1 MVFFILYESEAP
13 MTKKDVLELKRRFTK
28 NECTFTKVCGCYV
41 NATREI
47 VVTFNETFLNLEDEE
62 FYKYLEIAK
71 KALSGTIGNNLLELS
86 FLKGEEGTE
95 AQKFFLGLRDSGLK
109 SDGLLDVLYE
119 RIIKEYDYAGNY
131 LILLFHD
138 AYDVPLKT
146 TDNNKL
152 DESEEVYEY
161 ILCAICPVELTKAG
175 LGYHKD
181 KNVIAPRIRD
191 WVVSVPE
198 TGFLFP
204 AFSDRSSDVNAMG
217 YFVKDAKKAQP
228 DFMQKALGC
237 EPKRTAAEEKK
248 AFHSIL
254 KEVISEE
261 VDDAKNIILDI
272 QQDLIDLVDEHKNI
286 FENEP
291 VLLTSS
297 SIREV
302 MADKGLS
309 EDVIAKVEEICQEEF
324 GDAPPLAENLIDNKA
339 LNARAAQKKAEV
351 LALEVEALKQQ
362 LEEKEIPQEA
372 PEREIILTVSP
383 EKLPAIKTE
392 VINGKKCIII
402 PLEDDEKAT
411 INGNEIEDAP
421 F

>member
-1 MVFFILYESEAP
+1 MQ
-13 MTKKDVLELKRRFTK
+13 KKDILELKRRLK
-28 NECTFTKVCGCYV
+28 KEGCTFTRMRGCYV
-41 NATREI
+41 DSQKNI
-47 VVTFNETFLNLEDEE
+47 VLHMNETFLSLDDEE

-86 FLKGEEGTE
+86 FLKGDEGTE

-109 SDGLLDVLYE
+109 ADGLLDALYE
-119 RIIKEYDYAGNY
+119 RIIKEYEYAGNY

-228 DFMQKALGC
+228 DFMREALGC
-237 EPKRTAAEEKK
+237 EPKRTATEEKK
-248 AFHSIL
+248 AFHAIL
-254 KEVISEE
+254 KEVISAE
-261 VDDAKNIILDI
+261 VDDAKDIILDI
-272 QQDLIDLVDEHKNI
+272 QQDLSDMVDEHKNI

-291 VLLTSS
+291 VLLTAD
-297 SIREV
+297 SIREA

-309 EDVIAKVEEICQEEF
+309 EDVIAKVEEICKEEF

-339 LNARAAQKKAEV
+339 LNARAALKKAEV

-362 LEEKEIPQEA
+362 LEEKEIPAEA
-372 PEREIILTVSP
+372 AEKEIILTVSP
-383 EKLPAIKTE
+383 EKLPVIKTE

-402 PLEDDEKAT
+402 PLEEDEKAT
-411 INGNEIEDAP
+411 INGNEMDEAP

>member
-1 MVFFILYESEAP
+1 MQ
-13 MTKKDVLELKRRFTK
+13 KKDILELKRRLK
-28 NECTFTKVCGCYV
+28 KDGCTFTKMRGCYV
-41 NATREI
+41 DSQKNI
-47 VVTFNETFLNLEDEE
+47 LLHINETFLSLDEE
-62 FYKYLEIAK
+62 AFYKYLEIAK

-86 FLKGEEGTE
+86 FLKEEAGTE
-95 AQKFFLGLRDSGLK
+95 AQKFFLALRDSGLK
-109 SDGLLDVLYE
+109 GDGLLDLLYE
-119 RIIKEYDYAGNY
+119 RIIDQYEYAGNY

-175 LGYHKD
+175 LGYHKEQ
-181 KNVIAPRIRD
+181 NIIAPRIRD

-217 YFVKDAKKAQP
+217 YYVKDAKKAQP
-228 DFMQKALGC
+228 DFMQNALGC
-237 EPKRTAAEEKK
+237 EPKRTATEEKK
-248 AFHSIL
+248 VFHSIL
-254 KEVISEE
+254 KDVISAE
-261 VDDAKNIILDI
+261 VEDPKNMILDI
-272 QQDLIDLVDEHKNI
+272 QQELSDLVDEHKNI

-291 VLLTSS
+291 VLLTAD

-309 EDVIAKVEEICQEEF
+309 EEVIAKVEEICQTEF
-324 GDAPPLAENLIDNKA
+324 GDAPPLAENLIDSKA
-339 LNARAAQKKAEV
+339 LLARAEAKKTEA

-362 LEEKEIPQEA
+362 LEEAAPLTEA
-372 PEREIILTVSP
+372 PEKEIILTVSP

-392 VINGKKCIII
+392 RIDGKKCIII
-402 PLEDDEKAT
+402 PLEEDEKAT
-411 INGNEIEDAP
+411 INGSEIEDAP

>member
-1 MVFFILYESEAP
+1 MQ
-13 MTKKDVLELKRRFTK
+13 KKDILELKRRLK
-28 NECTFTKVCGCYV
+28 KGECTFTKMRGCYV
-41 NATREI
+41 DSQKNI
-47 VVTFNETFLNLEDEE
+47 VLHMNETFLNLEEEE
-62 FYKYLEIAK
+62 FFKYLEIAK

-86 FLKGEEGTE
+86 FLKGEEGSE

-109 SDGLLDVLYE
+109 ADGLLNVLYE
-119 RIIKEYDYAGNY
+119 RIIREYEFAGNY

-138 AYDVPLKT
+138 AYDVMTKT

-152 DESEEVYEY
+152 DESEEVYDY

-175 LGYHKD
+175 LGYHKE
-181 KNVIAPRIRD
+181 KNIIAPRIRD

-204 AFSDRSSDVNAMG
+204 AFSNRSSDVNAMG

-228 DFMQKALGC
+228 DFMRQALGC

-248 AFHSIL
+248 TFHAIL

-261 VDDAKNIILDI
+261 VEDAKNIILDI
-272 QQDLIDLVDEHKNI
+272 QQGLSDMVEEHKNV

-291 VLLTSS
+291 VLLTAPA
-297 SIREV
+297 IREA
-302 MADKGLS
+302 MAEKGLS
-309 EDVIAKVEEICQEEF
+309 EDIIAKVEEICQEEF
-324 GDAPPLAENLIDNKA
+324 GDAPPLAENLIDTKA
-339 LNARAAQKKAEV
+339 LNARAATKKAEV

-362 LEEKEIPQEA
+362 LGEQKELPEK
-372 PEREIILTVSP
+372 EIILTVSP

-392 VINGKKCIII
+392 VINGKKCIVI
-402 PLEDDEKAT
+402 PLEEDEHAT
-411 INGNEIEDAP
+411 INGSEIKDTP

>member
-1 MVFFILYESEAP
+1 MQ
-13 MTKKDVLELKRRFTK
+13 KKDILELKRRFK
-28 NECTFTKVCGCYV
+28 KDACTFTKMRGCYV
-41 NATREI
+41 DSQKNI
-47 VVTFNETFLNLEDEE
+47 ILHINETFLNLEEEE

-86 FLKGEEGTE
+86 FLKDEAGTE
-95 AQKFFLGLRDSGLK
+95 AQKFFLALRDSGLK
-109 SDGLLDVLYE
+109 GDGLLDLLYE
-119 RIIKEYDYAGNY
+119 RIIREYEYAGNY

-138 AYDVPLKT
+138 AYDVITKT

-181 KNVIAPRIRD
+181 KNIIAPRIRD

-198 TGFLFP
+198 TVFLFP

-228 DFMQKALGC
+228 DFMKEALGC
-237 EPKRTAAEEKK
+237 EPKRTATEEKK
-248 AFHSIL
+248 AFHGIL
-254 KEVISEE
+254 KEVISTE
-261 VDDAKNIILDI
+261 VEDPANLILDI
-272 QQDLIDLVDEHKNI
+272 QQDLSDMVDEHKNI

-291 VLLTSS
+291 VLLTAPA
-297 SIREV
+297 IREA

-339 LNARAAQKKAEV
+339 LNARAAAKKAEV
-351 LALEVEALKQQ
+351 LALEVETLKQQ
-362 LEEKEIPQEA
+362 LEEKAETSPAEA
-372 PEREIILTVSP
+372 PEKEIILQVSP
-383 EKLPAIKTE
+383 EKLPVIKTE
-392 VINGKKCIII
+392 IIHGKKCIII
-402 PLEDDEKAT
+402 PLEEDEHAT
-411 INGNEIEDAP
+411 INGGELEEAP

>member
-1 MVFFILYESEAP
+1 MQ
-13 MTKKDVLELKRRFTK
+13 KKDILELKRRLK
-28 NECTFTKVCGCYV
+28 KGECTFTKMRGCYV
-41 NATREI
+41 DSQKNI
-47 VVTFNETFLNLEDEE
+47 VLHMNETFLNLEEEE
-62 FYKYLEIAK
+62 FFKYLEIAK

-86 FLKGEEGTE
+86 FLKGEEGSE

-109 SDGLLDVLYE
+109 ADGLLNVLYE
-119 RIIKEYDYAGNY
+119 RIIREYEFAGNY

-138 AYDVPLKT
+138 AYDVMTKT

-152 DESEEVYEY
+152 DESEEVYDY

-175 LGYHKD
+175 LGYHKE
-181 KNVIAPRIRD
+181 KNIIAPRIRD

-204 AFSDRSSDVNAMG
+204 AFSNRSSDVNAMG

-228 DFMQKALGC
+228 DFMRQALGC

-248 AFHSIL
+248 TFHAIL

-261 VDDAKNIILDI
+261 VEDAKSIILDI
-272 QQDLIDLVDEHKNI
+272 QQDLSDMVEEHKNV

-291 VLLTSS
+291 VLLTAPA
-297 SIREV
+297 IREA
-302 MADKGLS
+302 MAEKGLS
-309 EDVIAKVEEICQEEF
+309 KYIIAKVEEICQEEF
-324 GDAPPLAENLIDNKA
+324 GDAPPLAENLIDTKA
-339 LNARAAQKKAEV
+339 LNARAAAKKAEV
-351 LALEVEALKQQ
+351 LALEVESLKQQ
-362 LEEKEIPQEA
+362 LGEQKELPEK
-372 PEREIILTVSP
+372 EIILTVSP

-402 PLEDDEKAT
+402 PLEEDERAT
-411 INGNEIEDAP
+411 INGSEIEDAP

>member
-1 MVFFILYESEAP
+1 MQ
-13 MTKKDVLELKRRFTK
+13 KKDILELKRRLK
-28 NECTFTKVCGCYV
+28 KGECTFTKMRGCYV
-41 NATREI
+41 DSQKNI
-47 VVTFNETFLNLEDEE
+47 LLHINETFLNLEEEE

-86 FLKGEEGTE
+86 FLREEEGSE

-109 SDGLLDVLYE
+109 SDGLLDVLYD

-138 AYDVPLKT
+138 AYDVITKT

-161 ILCAICPVELTKAG
+161 VLCAICPVELTKAG
-175 LGYHKD
+175 LGYHKEQ
-181 KNVIAPRIRD
+181 NIIAPRIRD

-198 TGFLFP
+198 SGFLFP

-228 DFMQKALGC
+228 DFMRNALGC

-248 AFHSIL
+248 TFHTIL

-261 VDDAKNIILDI
+261 LEDSKNVILDI
-272 QQDLIDLVDEHKNI
+272 QQDLSDLVDEHKNV

-291 VLLTSS
+291 VLLTAPA
-297 SIREV
+297 IREA

-309 EDVIAKVEEICQEEF
+309 DDTITKVAEICQEEF
-324 GDAPPLAENLIDNKA
+324 GDVPPLAENLIDNKA
-339 LNARAAQKKAEV
+339 LQSRAAVKKTEA
-351 LALEVEALKQQ
+351 LALEVESLKQQ
-362 LEEKEIPQEA
+362 LAEQKELPEKEIQLQVP
-372 PEREIILTVSP
+372 P
-383 EKLPAIKTE
+383 EKLSVIKTE
-392 VINGKKCIII
+392 VLHGQKCIVI
-402 PLEDDEKAT
+402 PLAEDEHAKV
-411 INGNEIEDAP
+411 NGTVLDSL
-421 F
+421 

>member
-1 MVFFILYESEAP
+1 M
-13 MTKKDVLELKRRFTK
+13 
-28 NECTFTKVCGCYV
+28 
-41 NATREI
+41 
-47 VVTFNETFLNLEDEE
+47 
-62 FYKYLEIAK
+62 
-71 KALSGTIGNNLLELS
+71 
-86 FLKGEEGTE
+86 
-95 AQKFFLGLRDSGLK
+95 
-109 SDGLLDVLYE
+109 
-119 RIIKEYDYAGNY
+119 
-131 LILLFHD
+131 
-138 AYDVPLKT
+138 
-146 TDNNKL
+146 
-152 DESEEVYEY
+152 
-161 ILCAICPVELTKAG
+161 ELTKAG

-228 DFMQKALGC
+228 DFMREALGC
-237 EPKRTAAEEKK
+237 EPKRTATEEKK
-248 AFHSIL
+248 AFHAIL
-254 KEVISEE
+254 KEVISAE
-261 VDDAKNIILDI
+261 VDDAKDIILDI
-272 QQDLIDLVDEHKNI
+272 QQNLSDMVDEHKNI

-291 VLLTSS
+291 VLLTAD
-297 SIREV
+297 SIREA

-309 EDVIAKVEEICQEEF
+309 EDVIAKVEEICKEEF

-362 LEEKEIPQEA
+362 LEEKEIPAEA
-372 PEREIILTVSP
+372 AEKEIILTVSP
-383 EKLPAIKTE
+383 EKLPVIKTE

-402 PLEDDEKAT
+402 PLEEDEKAT
-411 INGNEIEDAP
+411 INGNEMDEAP

>member
-1 MVFFILYESEAP
+1 MQ
-13 MTKKDVLELKRRFTK
+13 KKDILELKRRLK
-28 NECTFTKVCGCYV
+28 KDGCTFTKMRGCYV
-41 NATREI
+41 DSQKNI
-47 VVTFNETFLNLEDEE
+47 LLHINETFLNLEEEE

-86 FLKGEEGTE
+86 FRKGEEGSE

-138 AYDVPLKT
+138 AYDVMTKT
-146 TDNNKL
+146 SDNNKL

-175 LGYHKD
+175 LGYHKEQ
-181 KNVIAPRIRD
+181 NIIAPRIRD
-191 WVVSVPE
+191 WVVSAPE

-228 DFMQKALGC
+228 DFMCEALGC

-248 AFHSIL
+248 VFHAIL
-254 KEVISEE
+254 KDVISEE
-261 VDDAKNIILDI
+261 MEDAKDVILDI
-272 QQDLIDLVDEHKNI
+272 QQDLSDMVDEHKNI

-291 VLLTSS
+291 VVLTAPA
-297 SIREV
+297 IREA
-302 MADKGLS
+302 MTDKGLS

-324 GDAPPLAENLIDNKA
+324 GDTPPLAENLIDNKA
-339 LNARAAQKKAEV
+339 LTARATTKKAEA
-351 LALEVEALKQQ
+351 LALEVESLKQQ
-362 LEEKEIPQEA
+362 LAEKETPTEAPEKEI
-372 PEREIILTVSP
+372 ILQVSP

-392 VINGKKCIII
+392 EINGKKCIII
-402 PLEDDEKAT
+402 PLEADEHAT
-411 INGNEIEDAP
+411 INGTAIEDAP

>member
-1 MVFFILYESEAP
+1 MQ
-13 MTKKDVLELKRRFTK
+13 KKDILELKRRLK
-28 NECTFTKVCGCYV
+28 KGECTFTKMRGCYV
-41 NATREI
+41 DSQKNI
-47 VVTFNETFLNLEDEE
+47 LLHINETFLNLEEEE

-86 FLKGEEGTE
+86 FLREEEGAE
-95 AQKFFLGLRDSGLK
+95 AQKFFLWLRDSGLK
-109 SDGLLDVLYE
+109 SDGLLDVLYD

-138 AYDVPLKT
+138 AYDVITKT

-161 ILCAICPVELTKAG
+161 VLCAICPVELTKAG
-175 LGYHKD
+175 LGYHKEQ
-181 KNVIAPRIRD
+181 NIIAPRIRD

-198 TGFLFP
+198 SGFLFP

-228 DFMQKALGC
+228 EFMRNALGC

-248 AFHSIL
+248 TFHTIL

-261 VDDAKNIILDI
+261 LEDSKNVILDI
-272 QQDLIDLVDEHKNI
+272 QQDLSDLVDEHKNV

-291 VLLTSS
+291 VLLTAPA
-297 SIREV
+297 IREA

-309 EDVIAKVEEICQEEF
+309 EDTITKVAEICQEEF
-324 GDAPPLAENLIDNKA
+324 GDVPPLAENLIDNKA
-339 LNARAAQKKAEV
+339 LQNRAAVKKTEA
-351 LALEVEALKQQ
+351 LALEVESLKQQ
-362 LEEKEIPQEA
+362 LAEQKELPEKEIQLQVP
-372 PEREIILTVSP
+372 P
-383 EKLPAIKTE
+383 EKLSVIKTE
-392 VINGKKCIII
+392 ILHGQKCIVI
-402 PLEDDEKAT
+402 PLAEDEHAKV
-411 INGNEIEDAP
+411 NGTALDSL
-421 F
+421 

>member
-1 MVFFILYESEAP
+1 MQ
-13 MTKKDVLELKRRFTK
+13 KKDILELKRRFK
-28 NECTFTKVCGCYV
+28 KDACTFTKLRGCYV
-41 NATREI
+41 DSQKNI
-47 VVTFNETFLNLEDEE
+47 LLHINETFLNLEEEE

-86 FLKGEEGTE
+86 FRRDEAGEES
-95 AQKFFLGLRDSGLK
+95 QKFFLALRDSGLK
-109 SDGLLDVLYE
+109 GDGLLDLLYE
-119 RIIKEYDYAGNY
+119 RIIREYEYAGNY

-138 AYDVPLKT
+138 AYDVITKT

-217 YFVKDAKKAQP
+217 YYVKDAKKAQP
-228 DFMQKALGC
+228 AFMQEVLGC

-248 AFHSIL
+248 TFHSIL
-254 KEVISEE
+254 KDVISEE
-261 VDDAKNIILDI
+261 VEDAKNVILDI
-272 QQDLIDLVDEHKNI
+272 QQDLNDMVEEHKNI

-291 VLLTSS
+291 VLLTAPA
-297 SIREV
+297 IREA
-302 MADKGLS
+302 MSEKGLS
-309 EDVIAKVEEICQEEF
+309 EEVISKVEEICEEEF
-324 GDAPPLAENLIDNKA
+324 GETPPLAENLIDNKA
-339 LNARAAQKKAEV
+339 LQTRAAAKKAEV
-351 LALEVEALKQQ
+351 LALEVESLKQK
-362 LEEKEIPQEA
+362 LEEKET
-372 PEREIILTVSP
+372 LP
-383 EKLPAIKTE
+383 EKEVILQVSAEKVPAIQTE
-392 VINGKKCIII
+392 WLNGKKCIVI
-402 PLEDDEKAT
+402 PLEEDEHAT
-411 INGNEIEDAP
+411 INGKQWDDAP

>member
-1 MVFFILYESEAP
+1 MQ
-13 MTKKDVLELKRRFTK
+13 KKDILELKRRLK
-28 NECTFTKVCGCYV
+28 KDGCTFTKMRGCYV
-41 NATREI
+41 DNHKNI
-47 VVTFNETFLNLEDEE
+47 VLHMNETFLNLDEE
-62 FYKYLEIAK
+62 EFHKYLEIAK
-71 KALSGTIGNNLLELS
+71 KALSGTIGNNMLELS
-86 FLKGEEGTE
+86 FLKGDEGTE
-95 AQKFFLGLRDSGLK
+95 AQKFFLGLRDSRLK
-109 SDGLLDVLYE
+109 ADGLLDVLYE

-181 KNVIAPRIRD
+181 KNIIAPRVRD

-228 DFMQKALGC
+228 EFMSAALGC
-237 EPKRTAAEEKK
+237 EPKRTATEEKK
-248 AFHSIL
+248 AFHAIL
-254 KEVISEE
+254 KEVISAE

-272 QQDLIDLVDEHKNI
+272 QQDLSDMVDEHKNV

-291 VLLTSS
+291 ILLTSD
-297 SIREV
+297 SIREA

-309 EDVIAKVEEICQEEF
+309 EDVIAKVEEICKEEF

-351 LALEVEALKQQ
+351 LALEVESLKQQ

-372 PEREIILTVSP
+372 PEKEIILQVSP
-383 EKLPAIKTE
+383 EKLPAVKTE
-392 VINGKKCIII
+392 IINGKKCIVI

-411 INGNEIEDAP
+411 INGNIIEEAP

>member
-1 MVFFILYESEAP
+1 MQ
-13 MTKKDVLELKRRFTK
+13 KKDILELRRRLK
-28 NECTFTKVCGCYV
+28 KEGCTFTRMRGCYV
-41 NATREI
+41 DSQKNI
-47 VVTFNETFLNLEDEE
+47 VLHMNETFLSLDDEE

-86 FLKGEEGTE
+86 FLKGDEGTE

-109 SDGLLDVLYE
+109 ADGLLDVLYE
-119 RIIKEYDYAGNY
+119 RIIKEYEYAGNY

-228 DFMQKALGC
+228 DFMREALGC
-237 EPKRTAAEEKK
+237 EPKRTATEEKK
-248 AFHSIL
+248 AFHAIL
-254 KEVISEE
+254 KEVISAE
-261 VDDAKNIILDI
+261 VDDAKDIILDI
-272 QQDLIDLVDEHKNI
+272 QQDLSDMVDEHKNI

-291 VLLTSS
+291 VLLTAD
-297 SIREV
+297 SIREA

-309 EDVIAKVEEICQEEF
+309 EDVIAKVEEICKEEF

-351 LALEVEALKQQ
+351 LAMEVEALKQQ
-362 LEEKEIPQEA
+362 LEEKEIPAEA
-372 PEREIILTVSP
+372 AEKEIILTVSP
-383 EKLPAIKTE
+383 EKLTVIKTE

-402 PLEDDEKAT
+402 PLEEDEKAT
-411 INGNEIEDAP
+411 INGNEMDEAP

>member
-1 MVFFILYESEAP
+1 MQ
-13 MTKKDVLELKRRFTK
+13 KKDILELKRRFK
-28 NECTFTKVCGCYV
+28 KDACTFTKMRGCYV
-41 NATREI
+41 DSQKNI
-47 VVTFNETFLNLEDEE
+47 ILHINETFLNLEEEE

-86 FLKGEEGTE
+86 FLKDEAGTE
-95 AQKFFLGLRDSGLK
+95 AQKFFLALRDSGLK
-109 SDGLLDVLYE
+109 GDGLLDLLYE
-119 RIIKEYDYAGNY
+119 RIIREYEYAGNY

-138 AYDVPLKT
+138 AYDVITKT

-181 KNVIAPRIRD
+181 KNIIAPRIRD

-228 DFMQKALGC
+228 DFMKEALGC
-237 EPKRTAAEEKK
+237 EPKRTATEEKK
-248 AFHSIL
+248 TFHGIL
-254 KEVISEE
+254 KEVISAE
-261 VDDAKNIILDI
+261 VEDPANLILDI
-272 QQDLIDLVDEHKNI
+272 QQDLSDMVDEHKNI

-291 VLLTSS
+291 VLLTAPA
-297 SIREV
+297 IREA
-302 MADKGLS
+302 MAYKGLS

-339 LNARAAQKKAEV
+339 LNTRAAAKKAEV

-362 LEEKEIPQEA
+362 LEEKADAIPTEA
-372 PEREIILTVSP
+372 PEKEIILQVSP
-383 EKLPAIKTE
+383 EKLPVIKTE
-392 VINGKKCIII
+392 IVNGKKCIII
-402 PLEDDEKAT
+402 PLEEDEHAI
-411 INGNEIEDAP
+411 INGSDLEEAP

>member
-1 MVFFILYESEAP
+1 MQ
-13 MTKKDVLELKRRFTK
+13 KKDILELKRRLK
-28 NECTFTKVCGCYV
+28 KEGCTFTRMRGCYV
-41 NATREI
+41 DSQKNI
-47 VVTFNETFLNLEDEE
+47 VLHMNETFLSLDDEE

-86 FLKGEEGTE
+86 FLKGDEGTE

-109 SDGLLDVLYE
+109 ADGLLDALYE
-119 RIIKEYDYAGNY
+119 RIIKEYEYAGNY

-228 DFMQKALGC
+228 DFMREALGC
-237 EPKRTAAEEKK
+237 EPKRTATEEKK
-248 AFHSIL
+248 AFHAIL
-254 KEVISEE
+254 KEVISAE
-261 VDDAKNIILDI
+261 VDDAKDIILDI
-272 QQDLIDLVDEHKNI
+272 QQDLSDMVDEHKNI

-291 VLLTSS
+291 VLLTAD
-297 SIREV
+297 SIREA

-309 EDVIAKVEEICQEEF
+309 EDVIAKVEEICKEEF

-351 LALEVEALKQQ
+351 LAMEVEALKQQ
-362 LEEKEIPQEA
+362 LEEKEIPAEA
-372 PEREIILTVSP
+372 AEKEIILTVSP
-383 EKLPAIKTE
+383 EKLPVIKTE

-402 PLEDDEKAT
+402 PLEEDEKAT
-411 INGNEIEDAP
+411 INGNEMDEAP

>member
-1 MVFFILYESEAP
+1 MNN
-13 MTKKDVLELKRRFTK
+13 KDILELKRRLK
-28 NECTFTKVCGCYV
+28 KDGCTFTKMRGCYV
-41 NATREI
+41 DSQKNI
-47 VVTFNETFLNLEDEE
+47 VLHMNETFLNLEEEE

-71 KALSGTIGNNLLELS
+71 KVLSGTIGNNLLELS
-86 FLKGEEGTE
+86 FLKGEAGTE
-95 AQKFFLGLRDSGLK
+95 TQKFFLGLRDSGLK

-119 RIIKEYDYAGNY
+119 RIIREYEYAGNY

-138 AYDVPLKT
+138 AYDVMTKT

-198 TGFLFP
+198 TGFLYP

-228 DFMQKALGC
+228 DFMREALGC
-237 EPKRTAAEEKK
+237 EPKRTATEEKK
-248 AFHSIL
+248 AFHAIL
-254 KEVISEE
+254 KEMISSEAE
-261 VDDAKNIILDI
+261 DAKDIILDI
-272 QQDLIDLVDEHKNI
+272 QQDLSDMVDEHKNV

-291 VLLTSS
+291 VLLTAPA
-297 SIREV
+297 IREA

-324 GDAPPLAENLIDNKA
+324 GEAPPLAENLIDNKA
-339 LNARAAQKKAEV
+339 LNARAAAKKAEV

-362 LEEKEIPQEA
+362 LEEKATPEEA
-372 PEREIILTVSP
+372 AEKEIILTVSS
-383 EKLPAIKTE
+383 EKLPVIKTE
-392 VINGKKCIII
+392 IINGKKCIII
-402 PLEDDEKAT
+402 PLEDDEKVML
-411 INGNEIEDAP
+411 NGSEIEDAP

>member
-1 MVFFILYESEAP
+1 MQ
-13 MTKKDVLELKRRFTK
+13 KKDILELKRRFK
-28 NECTFTKVCGCYV
+28 KDACTFTKLRGCYV
-41 NATREI
+41 DSQKNI
-47 VVTFNETFLNLEDEE
+47 LLHINETFLNLEEEE

-86 FLKGEEGTE
+86 FRRDEAGAE
-95 AQKFFLGLRDSGLK
+95 AQKFFLALRDSGLK
-109 SDGLLDVLYE
+109 GDGLLDLLYE
-119 RIIKEYDYAGNY
+119 RIIREYDYAGNY

-138 AYDVPLKT
+138 AYDVITKT
-146 TDNNKL
+146 SDNNKL

-204 AFSDRSSDVNAMG
+204 AFSARSSDVNAVG
-217 YFVKDAKKAQP
+217 YYVKDAKKAQP
-228 DFMQKALGC
+228 AFMQEVLGC

-248 AFHSIL
+248 TFHGIL

-261 VDDAKNIILDI
+261 VEDAKNVILDI
-272 QQDLIDLVDEHKNI
+272 QQDLNDMVETHKNV

-291 VLLTSS
+291 ILLTAPT
-297 SIREV
+297 IREA
-302 MADKGLS
+302 MAEKGLS
-309 EDVIAKVEEICQEEF
+309 EEVISKVEEICEEEF
-324 GDAPPLAENLIDNKA
+324 GEAPPLAENLIDNKA
-339 LNARAAQKKAEV
+339 LQTRAAAKKAEV
-351 LALEVEALKQQ
+351 LALEVESLKQK
-362 LEEKEIPQEA
+362 LEETTA
-372 PEREIILTVSP
+372 LP
-383 EKLPAIKTE
+383 EKEVILQVSAEKVPAIRTE
-392 VINGKKCIII
+392 RMNGKQCIII
-402 PLEDDEKAT
+402 PLEEDEHAT
-411 INGNEIEDAP
+411 INGKQWDDAP

>member
-1 MVFFILYESEAP
+1 MQ
-13 MTKKDVLELKRRFTK
+13 KKDILELKRRLK
-28 NECTFTKVCGCYV
+28 KGECTFTKMRGCYV
-41 NATREI
+41 DSQKNI
-47 VVTFNETFLNLEDEE
+47 VLHMNETFLNLEEEE
-62 FYKYLEIAK
+62 FFKYLEIAK

-86 FLKGEEGTE
+86 FLKGEEGSE

-109 SDGLLDVLYE
+109 ADGLLNVLYE
-119 RIIKEYDYAGNY
+119 RIIREYEFAGNY

-138 AYDVPLKT
+138 AYDVMTKT

-152 DESEEVYEY
+152 DESEEVYDY

-175 LGYHKD
+175 LGYHKE
-181 KNVIAPRIRD
+181 KNIIAPRIRD

-204 AFSDRSSDVNAMG
+204 AFSNRSSDVNAMG

-228 DFMQKALGC
+228 DFMRQALGC

-248 AFHSIL
+248 TFHAIL

-261 VDDAKNIILDI
+261 VEDAKNIILDI
-272 QQDLIDLVDEHKNI
+272 QQGLSDMVEEHKNV

-291 VLLTSS
+291 VLLTAPA
-297 SIREV
+297 IREA
-302 MADKGLS
+302 MAEKGLS
-309 EDVIAKVEEICQEEF
+309 KYIIAKVEEICQEEF
-324 GDAPPLAENLIDNKA
+324 GDAPPLAENLIDTKA
-339 LNARAAQKKAEV
+339 LNARAATKKAEV

-362 LEEKEIPQEA
+362 LGEQKELPEK
-372 PEREIILTVSP
+372 EIILTVSP

-392 VINGKKCIII
+392 VINGKKCIVI
-402 PLEDDEKAT
+402 PLEEDEHAT
-411 INGNEIEDAP
+411 INGSEIKDTP

>member
-1 MVFFILYESEAP
+1 MQ
-13 MTKKDVLELKRRFTK
+13 KKDILELKRRLK
-28 NECTFTKVCGCYV
+28 KGECTFTKMRGCYV
-41 NATREI
+41 DSQKNI
-47 VVTFNETFLNLEDEE
+47 VLHMNETFLNLEEEE
-62 FYKYLEIAK
+62 FFKYLEIAK

-86 FLKGEEGTE
+86 FLKGEEGNE

-109 SDGLLDVLYE
+109 ADGLLDVLYE
-119 RIIKEYDYAGNY
+119 RIIREYEFTGNY

-138 AYDVPLKT
+138 AYDVMTKT

-152 DESEEVYEY
+152 DESEEVYDY

-175 LGYHKD
+175 LGYHKE
-181 KNVIAPRIRD
+181 KNIIAPRIRD

-228 DFMQKALGC
+228 DFMRQALGC

-248 AFHSIL
+248 TFHAIL
-254 KEVISEE
+254 KEVVSEE
-261 VDDAKNIILDI
+261 VEDAKSIILDI
-272 QQDLIDLVDEHKNI
+272 QQDLSDMVEEHKNV

-291 VLLTSS
+291 VLLTSPV
-297 SIREV
+297 IREA
-302 MADKGLS
+302 MAEKGLS
-309 EDVIAKVEEICQEEF
+309 EDIIAKVEEICQEEF
-324 GDAPPLAENLIDNKA
+324 GDAPPLAENLIDTKA
-339 LNARAAQKKAEV
+339 LNARAAAKKAEV

-362 LEEKEIPQEA
+362 LGEQKELPEK
-372 PEREIILTVSP
+372 EIILTVSP
-383 EKLPAIKTE
+383 EKLPAIKME
-392 VINGKKCIII
+392 VINGKKCIVI
-402 PLEDDEKAT
+402 PLEEDERAT
-411 INGNEIEDAP
+411 INGSGIEDAP

>member
-1 MVFFILYESEAP
+1 MQ
-13 MTKKDVLELKRRFTK
+13 KKDILELKRRLK
-28 NECTFTKVCGCYV
+28 KEGCTFTRMRGCYV
-41 NATREI
+41 DSQKNI
-47 VVTFNETFLNLEDEE
+47 VLHMNETFLSLDDEE
-62 FYKYLEIAK
+62 FYKYLQIAK

-86 FLKGEEGTE
+86 FLKGDEGTE

-109 SDGLLDVLYE
+109 ADGLLDVLYE
-119 RIIKEYDYAGNY
+119 RIIKEYEYAGNY

-228 DFMQKALGC
+228 DFMREALGC
-237 EPKRTAAEEKK
+237 EPKRTATEEKK
-248 AFHSIL
+248 AFHAIL
-254 KEVISEE
+254 KEVISAE
-261 VDDAKNIILDI
+261 VDDAKDIILDI
-272 QQDLIDLVDEHKNI
+272 QQNLSDMVDEHKNI

-291 VLLTSS
+291 VLLTAD
-297 SIREV
+297 SIREA

-309 EDVIAKVEEICQEEF
+309 EDVIAKVEEICKEEF

-362 LEEKEIPQEA
+362 LEEKEIPAEA
-372 PEREIILTVSP
+372 AEKEIILTVSP
-383 EKLPAIKTE
+383 EKLPVIKTE

-402 PLEDDEKAT
+402 PLEEDEKAT
-411 INGNEIEDAP
+411 INGNEMDEAP

>member
-1 MVFFILYESEAP
+1 MQ
-13 MTKKDVLELKRRFTK
+13 KKDILELKRRLK
-28 NECTFTKVCGCYV
+28 KGECTFTKMRGCYV
-41 NATREI
+41 DSQKNI
-47 VVTFNETFLNLEDEE
+47 VLHMNETFLNLEEEE
-62 FYKYLEIAK
+62 FFKYLEIAK

-86 FLKGEEGTE
+86 FLKGEEGNE

-109 SDGLLDVLYE
+109 ADGLLDVLYE
-119 RIIKEYDYAGNY
+119 RIIREYEFAGNY

-138 AYDVPLKT
+138 AYDVMTKT

-152 DESEEVYEY
+152 DESEEVYDY

-175 LGYHKD
+175 LGYHKE
-181 KNVIAPRIRD
+181 KNIIAPRIRD

-204 AFSDRSSDVNAMG
+204 AFSNRSSDVNAMG

-228 DFMQKALGC
+228 DFMRQALGC
-237 EPKRTAAEEKK
+237 EPKRAAAEEKK
-248 AFHSIL
+248 TFHAIL

-261 VDDAKNIILDI
+261 VEDAKSIILDI
-272 QQDLIDLVDEHKNI
+272 QQDLSDMVEEHKNV

-291 VLLTSS
+291 VLLTAPA
-297 SIREV
+297 IREA
-302 MADKGLS
+302 MAEKGLS
-309 EDVIAKVEEICQEEF
+309 EYIIAKVEEICQEEF
-324 GDAPPLAENLIDNKA
+324 GDAPPLAENLIDTKA
-339 LNARAAQKKAEV
+339 LNARAAAKKAEV
-351 LALEVEALKQQ
+351 LALEVESLKQQ
-362 LEEKEIPQEA
+362 LGEQKELPEK
-372 PEREIILTVSP
+372 EIILTVSP

-402 PLEDDEKAT
+402 PLEEDERAT
-411 INGNEIEDAP
+411 INGSEIEDAP